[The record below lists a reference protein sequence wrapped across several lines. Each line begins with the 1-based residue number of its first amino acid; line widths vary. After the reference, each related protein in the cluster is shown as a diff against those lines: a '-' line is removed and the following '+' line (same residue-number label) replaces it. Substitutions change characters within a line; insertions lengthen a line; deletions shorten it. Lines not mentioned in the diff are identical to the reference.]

1 VVDSLRLYLR
11 CLAASAR
18 AQMQYRAS
26 FVMLSIGQFLATGI
40 EFVAIWA
47 IFERFG
53 NIRGWR
59 LPEVALLYAMVNLS
73 WALADTLGR
82 GFDRFETLVKSG
94 EFDRVLLR
102 PRSAAFQVACRSLQ
116 IRVGRMLQAGI
127 VLAWAFS
134 ALEVTWDA
142 PRIALLVISVLGG
155 MAFFLGLL
163 VFQATLAFWTI
174 ESLEVMNTMTYG
186 GVETAQYP
194 LSIYRDWFRKF
205 FTFVVPLAWVSYYPG
220 LALVGRTDPLGAPSW
235 AGWISPLFGLA
246 FLWVATRVWRFGVRH
261 YLSTGS

>member
-1 VVDSLRLYLR
+1 VVDSLRVYCR

-26 FVMLSIGQFLATGI
+26 FVLLSLGQLLATGI
-40 EFVAIWA
+40 DFLAIWA
-47 IFERFG
+47 LFARFG
-53 NIRGWR
+53 NLRGWR
-59 LPEVALLYAMVNLS
+59 LPEVALLYSLIHLS
-73 WALADTLGR
+73 WGVADSLGR

-94 EFDRVLLR
+94 DFDRVLLR

-116 IRVGRMLQAGI
+116 LRVGRILQAGV

-134 ALEVTWDA
+134 ALEVTWDL
-142 PRIALLVISVLGG
+142 PRVALLILTVLGG
-155 MAFFLGLL
+155 AAFFYGLVVL
-163 VFQATLAFWTI
+163 QATLAFWTI

-194 LSIYRDWFRKF
+194 LSIYRGWFRRF
-205 FTFVVPLAWVSYYPG
+205 FTFVVPLACVSYYPG
-220 LALVGRTDPLGAPSW
+220 LALLGRPDPLGVPSW
-235 AGWISPLFGLA
+235 VGWVSPVLGFG
-246 FLWVATRVWRFGVRH
+246 FLWLATRVWRFGVRH